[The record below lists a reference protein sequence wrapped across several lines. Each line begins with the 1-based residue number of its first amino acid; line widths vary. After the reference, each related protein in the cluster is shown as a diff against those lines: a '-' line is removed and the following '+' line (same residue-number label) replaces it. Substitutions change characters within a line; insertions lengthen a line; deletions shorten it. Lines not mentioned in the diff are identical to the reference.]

1 MARSLTPFAVR
12 RRRNLGRLLAL
23 VLLLLGAH
31 TTYAAGLG
39 RGPFFN
45 GWILLGSV
53 LLASIYSQRKRFSM
67 LPIGRASTWL
77 QLHAYTG
84 AFALAVFALHTDLSL
99 PDAPLEWL
107 LWLSFVGTA
116 GSGLAGLYWSRVL
129 PPRLAATGEEVLFE
143 RIPMFVGR
151 LREQAEQAV
160 LDAARDS
167 QSTLLG
173 EHYQRNLAGFLAA
186 PHWHLRHLRR
196 GAGNAHRDSRL
207 SALDRYLSAVERPY
221 AQRLIGLCQQKADLD
236 MHYTIQGLLKAWL
249 FIHVPLTGAMLI
261 LALVHVIAA
270 YAFGGG

>member
-12 RRRNLGRLLAL
+12 RRRNLGWLLVLVL
-23 VLLLLGAH
+23 VLLAAH
-31 TTYAAGLG
+31 TAYSAGLG
-39 RGPFFN
+39 RGPFFS
-45 GWILLGSV
+45 GWLLLSAV
-53 LLASIYSQRKRFSM
+53 LLASVYSQRKRLSM

-84 AFALAVFALHTDLSL
+84 AFALFVFALHTDLSL

-129 PPRLAATGEEVLFE
+129 PPRLATTGEEVLFE
-143 RIPMFVGR
+143 RIPMFVGQ
-151 LREQAEQAV
+151 LRKQAEQAV

-167 QSTLLG
+167 ESTLLG
-173 EHYQRNLAGFLAA
+173 EHYQRNLSGFFAA

-196 GAGNAHRDSRL
+196 EAANAHRGSRL
-207 SALDRYLSAVERPY
+207 SALDRYLSEVERPY
-221 AQRLIGLCQQKADLD
+221 AQRLISLCQQKADLD

-249 FIHVPLTGAMLI
+249 FVHVPLTGVMLV
-261 LALVHVIAA
+261 LATVHVVVA